1 MVARRARSIVL
12 QFDPA
17 RDALPSGKR
26 LSEGI
31 SAAFAVDGT
40 LWLTHDETVT
50 IERLGIERSGARS
63 VRFARH
69 RRFDLG
75 ELLPLPVP
83 RPRPGEHSVP
93 EADLEGIAYCDGYVW
108 VAGSHSALRD
118 GRDAI
123 DELARVRRAGNRFL
137 LARIPVATDGD
148 DGPRLVPRYRSDDG
162 RVLRAARLT
171 GGPKNDALTHALR
184 DDPLLGPFLAIPSK
198 DNGFDIEGLAAAP
211 DGRLFL
217 GLRGPVIDGLACVLE
232 IHVAEHRDRRDSLA
246 LRKLARSAA
255 APTVRALYRKHLLD
269 LGGAGIRDLC
279 LAGRDLLVLTG
290 PPMRGKGQ
298 SKVRLWRNALATRG
312 ERMLRDDD
320 LPTLLELPYR
330 EKKDHAEAITVV
342 GRRRN
347 LLLVLVIHDSVARH
361 RRVPPAGMRATLH
374 ALTVPR

>member
-17 RDALPSGKR
+17 LDLLPSGKR

-50 IERLGIERSGARS
+50 IERLRIERAGPRS
-63 VRFARH
+63 ARFARH

-75 ELLPLPVP
+75 GLLPLPVP
-83 RPRPGEHSVP
+83 RPHPGERSVP

-118 GRDAI
+118 GRHAI

-137 LARIPVATDGD
+137 LARIPIATDD
-148 DGPRLVPRYRSDDG
+148 DGARLVQQHRSDDG

-217 GLRGPVIDGLACVLE
+217 GLRGPVIDGWACVLE
-232 IHVAEHRDRRDSLA
+232 IRVVGRRGRDDELA

-255 APTVRALYRKHLLD
+255 APSVRALYRRHFLD

-279 LAGRDLLVLTG
+279 LVGRDLLVLTG
-290 PPMRGKGQ
+290 PPMRGEGKSQ
-298 SKVRLWRNALATRG
+298 VRRWRNALATRG

-342 GRRRN
+342 GRRRDR
-347 LLLVLVIHDSVARH
+347 LLVLVIHDSAARH
-361 RRVPPAGMRATLH
+361 RRVPPAGMRATVH
-374 ALTVPR
+374 ALAIPR